1 MIGEGR
7 LRINGRWENIL
18 EISNL
23 GVLLRTHSISTP
35 TREEDLIGRGV
46 I

>member
-7 LRINGRWENIL
+7 LRSNGRWKNIL

-23 GVLLRTHSISTP
+23 GVLDYTGGL
-35 TREEDLIGRGV
+35 GV
-46 I
+46 EAT

>member
-23 GVLLRTHSISTP
+23 GVLVWERKQHAYF
-35 TREEDLIGRGV
+35 V
-46 I
+46 A